1 MAMSRVMYSAVK
13 SPVMIHSI
21 IPSSDSVITGLFSV
35 RVLVE
40 NVKESQGGGLEDT
53 LGLLSTGQ
61 WLSIPFIVIG
71 ISLMLYSRRKGA

>member
-1 MAMSRVMYSAVK
+1 
-13 SPVMIHSI
+13 
-21 IPSSDSVITGLFSV
+21 LFSV

-40 NVKESQGGGLEDT
+40 NIKESQGGGLEDT